1 MRWAATDFLGD
12 ENGLFQNQTT
22 DELPPGPVK
31 AAQAYEV
38 RFVKHWIE
46 GEMAWMYDDFG
57 LIASEFHAGKG
68 VLVIQ
73 SAKFGYHA

>member
-1 MRWAATDFLGD
+1 MKSTASNFIGD

-22 DELPPGPVK
+22 RELPPEPVK

-46 GEMAWMYDDFG
+46 GTMTP
-57 LIASEFHAGKG
+57 LKS
-68 VLVIQ
+68 
-73 SAKFGYHA
+73 